1 MRVFAPP
8 GGGGEDVLGGDC
20 GGEDYDGLVW
30 ETGGCVPFLEWVCVV
45 WCGVAGE
52 IAKYYVSGIL
62 TVVGS
67 VALTRPE
74 GKSGQIRSDPQ
85 KAVQYE
91 EI

>member
-20 GGEDYDGLVW
+20 GGEDYDGLTW
-30 ETGGCVPFLEWVCVV
+30 ETGGCVPFLEWLRVV

-62 TVVGS
+62 MGWS
-67 VALTRPE
+67 P
-74 GKSGQIRSDPQ
+74 
-85 KAVQYE
+85 
-91 EI
+91 